1 MIQCHQPKLFQP
13 RRLGA
18 CEFRRTQ
25 VVEHRSS
32 PQAQRFCEQ
41 LGGALRFAQSQRLL
55 AEPGQLLELCGIKL
69 IGMKEQAIPGL
80 PGDERVLGTD
90 GGQSSPEMGDMG
102 AQGDVRTSWRLPA
115 PECVGDPARR
125 YAPVQ
130 VDQQH
135 RKQLALLGAAEL
147 KPLPCVATSD
157 KWTEDAE
164 PRFPGHGAGSAEFHQ
179 VSVSTPV
186 RRWYRNDAAR

>member
-1 MIQCHQPKLFQP
+1 MN
-13 RRLGA
+13 
-18 CEFRRTQ
+18 
-25 VVEHRSS
+25 
-32 PQAQRFCEQ
+32 
-41 LGGALRFAQSQRLL
+41 
-55 AEPGQLLELCGIKL
+55 
-69 IGMKEQAIPGL
+69 EQAIPGL

-90 GGQSSPEMGDMG
+90 VANRRRRWETWVRRVTSALAGGSPRQS
-102 AQGDVRTSWRLPA
+102 
-115 PECVGDPARR
+115 VGDPARR